1 MAGVWSHLV
10 LRLPLEFADAG
21 HKLGPVVVALVGL
34 GLLCSAGL
42 TIGGAVRGDFAA
54 SSQVGPCVPP
64 AGDSSL

>member
-1 MAGVWSHLV
+1 MQKRASRDGGRWRRLV
-10 LRLPLEFADAG
+10 S
-21 HKLGPVVVALVGL
+21 LVGL

>member
-1 MAGVWSHLV
+1 MQKRASRFGGRW
-10 LRLPLEFADAG
+10 RG
-21 HKLGPVVVALVGL
+21 HAALVGL

-64 AGDSSL
+64 AGDSSV